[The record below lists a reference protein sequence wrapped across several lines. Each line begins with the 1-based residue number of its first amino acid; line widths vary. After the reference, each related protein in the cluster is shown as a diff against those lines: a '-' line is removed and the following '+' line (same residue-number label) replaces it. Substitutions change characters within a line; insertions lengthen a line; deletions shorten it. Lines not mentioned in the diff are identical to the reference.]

1 MRKNFLLIKKE
12 RQTHEILHKNL
23 YNRYKLFVIL
33 VTGLFF
39 STFSFAQKQPYQD
52 PGLPSAERAKDLIAR
67 LTLEEKASLL
77 FDQSPA
83 IPRLGIK
90 KFNWWSE
97 ALHGL
102 ANNDNV
108 TVFPEPIGM
117 AASFNDS
124 LVYKIFNATSDE
136 VRAKYHDA
144 IRSGKENR
152 RFLSLS
158 VWTPNV
164 NIFRD
169 PRWGRGQETYGE
181 DPYLT
186 SRMGV
191 AVVKG
196 LQGPADAKYR
206 KLLACAKHYAVHSG
220 PEWSRHTLNL
230 HQVKP
235 RDLYETYLPAFKS
248 LVMEADVR
256 QVMCAYQRLD
266 DEPCCGN
273 NRLLQTILRDN
284 WGFKH
289 IVVSDCGAIT
299 DFYTSH
305 KVSSD
310 AVHASAK
317 GALAGTDVEC
327 VWEGYAFKSLPE
339 AVSRGLITEKEID
352 KHLLRVLI
360 GRFDLGDMD
369 DDSVVPWAG
378 IPMSVV
384 NNQVHRK
391 LALDMALES
400 MTLLQNKNNILPL
413 KRTTKKIAVIGPN
426 ADNDPM
432 LWGNYNGKPVRT
444 INILNGIRA
453 KMPANGLLYDKACDL
468 VENKVTQS
476 YFSQCSIDGKKGFK
490 ATYWN
495 NREMKG
501 EPVITEQIVNALKL
515 TTAGQHEFASG
526 VQLESFSALYETEF
540 VAANTEEIVFKGGAT
555 GSMQL
560 YVNGILVRR
569 TNNWRTL
576 LSKISYKVEHGK
588 KYKIEVRFA
597 QLNNWQANIEFDFG
611 KEIDI
616 DFSGL
621 VNKLKGIDVVV
632 FVGGLSTLL
641 EGEEMPV
648 SYPGF
653 KGGDRTDIQ
662 LPEVQRNCL
671 KALKAAGK
679 KVIFVNCSGSAIG
692 LVPETVTCD
701 AILQAWYGGESGGQA
716 VADVLFGDYN
726 PAGKLPVTF
735 YKDTTQLADFEDYSM
750 KGRTYR
756 YMSGPLFQ
764 FGFGLS
770 YTTFSIGN
778 AQLSKTEISNNESI
792 ELSIPVT
799 NTGKRNG
806 TEIVQVYV
814 RKPGDSDGVLK
825 TLRGFKRIDVAAGKT
840 AMANLMLP
848 SAAFEFFDNMQGKM
862 SVTPGAYELLYGNSS
877 AEKDL
882 KVVKISIKQQ

>member
-1 MRKNFLLIKKE
+1 MKQSLRNIILL
-12 RQTHEILHKNL
+12 
-23 YNRYKLFVIL
+23 L
-33 VTGLFF
+33 VTGSLF
-39 STFSFAQKQPYQD
+39 STGGIAQQFPFQD
-52 PGLPSAERAKDLIAR
+52 PRLNSEKRALDLITR
-67 LTLEEKASLL
+67 LTLEEKASLM

-108 TVFPEPIGM
+108 TVFPEPVGM
-117 AASFNDS
+117 AASFDDS
-124 LVYKIFNATSDE
+124 LVFKIFTATSDE

-144 IRSGKENR
+144 LRNGKENR

-191 AVVKG
+191 SVVKG
-196 LQGPADAKYR
+196 LQGPADSKYR

-230 HQVKP
+230 NNVNP
-235 RDLYETYLPAFKS
+235 RDLWETYLPAFKS
-248 LVMEADVR
+248 LVQEADVR

-273 NRLLQTILRDN
+273 TRLLQTILRED

-289 IVVSDCGAIT
+289 VVVSDCGAIT
-299 DFYTSH
+299 DFFTSH
-305 KVSSD
+305 KTSSD
-310 AVHASAK
+310 AVHASSKAV
-317 GALAGTDVEC
+317 LAGTDVEC
-327 VWEGYAFKSLPE
+327 VWQGYAYEKLPE
-339 AVSRGLITEKEID
+339 AVAKGLITEKEVD
-352 KHLLRVLI
+352 SHLLKALI
-360 GRFDLGDMD
+360 GRFDLGDFD
-369 DDSVVPWAG
+369 ENAIVPWAN
-378 IPMSVV
+378 IPLSIV
-384 NNQVHRK
+384 NNAEHRK

-400 MTLLQNKNNILPL
+400 MTLLQNKNALLPL
-413 KRTTKKIAVIGPN
+413 KKSARKIAVIGPN
-426 ADNDPM
+426 ADNEPM

-444 INILNGIRA
+444 ISILNGIKSKLSA
-453 KMPANGLLYDKACDL
+453 SSVVYDKACDA

-476 YFSQCSIDGKKGFK
+476 YFSKTIAAGKQGFK

-495 NREMKG
+495 NRDRTG
-501 EPVITEQIVNALKL
+501 DIATTDQITVPFKI
-515 TTAGQHEFASG
+515 TTAGDHEFASG
-526 VQLESFSALYETEF
+526 VKLIGFSAVYETDFTAPE
-540 VAANTEEIVFKGGAT
+540 TEEIVFKAGAT
-555 GSMQL
+555 GYFEL
-560 YVNGILVRR
+560 FVNGKSLARY
-569 TNNWRTL
+569 NNWRTL
-576 LSKISYKVEHGK
+576 PSRIAYNVEKGKI
-588 KYKIEVRFA
+588 YKIEIRYA
-597 QLNNWQANIEFDFG
+597 QLNNWQANLEFDFG
-611 KEIDI
+611 KELDI
-616 DFSGL
+616 DFTGL
-621 VNKLKGIDVVV
+621 INKLKGIDEVI

-648 SYPGF
+648 NFPGF
-653 KGGDRTDIQ
+653 KGGDRTDIE
-662 LPEVQRNCL
+662 LPLVQRNCL

-692 LVPETVTCD
+692 LVPETQSCD

-726 PAGKLPVTF
+726 PSGKLPVTF
-735 YKDTTQLADFEDYSM
+735 YKDSTQLPDFEDYAM

-756 YMSGPLFQ
+756 FMTAEPLFQ

-770 YTTFSIGN
+770 YTTFSFGT
-778 AQLSKTEISNNESI
+778 AQLNKTKFKKDDRVTVN
-792 ELSIPVT
+792 IPVT

-806 TEIVQVYV
+806 TEIVQLYIKKVHD
-814 RKPGDSDGVLK
+814 GDGPVK
-825 TLRGFKRIDVAAGKT
+825 TLRGFKRTEVAAGKT
-840 AMANLMLP
+840 VNAVVDLP
-848 SAAFEFFDNMQGKM
+848 PPAFEFYNDKTLKM
-862 SVTPGAYELLYGNSS
+862 DVAPGEYELWYGNSS
-877 AEKDL
+877 ATKDL
-882 KVVKISIKQQ
+882 KVIKIIIE

>member
-1 MRKNFLLIKKE
+1 MKSFKTTGTGIAIVAGLL
-12 RQTHEILHKNL
+12 
-23 YNRYKLFVIL
+23 
-33 VTGLFF
+33 F
-39 STFSFAQKQPYQD
+39 STLTFAQKLPYQNSN
-52 PGLPSAERAKDLIAR
+52 LPSEERAKDLISR

-102 ANNDNV
+102 ANNENV
-108 TVFPEPIGM
+108 TVFPEPVGM
-117 AASFNDS
+117 AASFDDS
-124 LVYKIFNATSDE
+124 LVYRIFDATSNE

-196 LQGPADAKYR
+196 LQGPAGSKYR

-230 HQVKP
+230 YQVAP

-248 LVMEADVR
+248 LVMDADVR

-289 IVVSDCGAIT
+289 VVVSDCGAIT

-327 VWEGYAFKSLPE
+327 VWEGYAYKSLPE
-339 AVSRGLITEKEID
+339 AVSKGLITEKEVD
-352 KHLLRVLI
+352 KHLMRVLT

-369 DDSVVPWAG
+369 DDALVPWAQ
-378 IPMSVV
+378 IPMSIV
-384 NNQVHRK
+384 NNQAHQK

-413 KRTTKKIAVIGPN
+413 KRSAKKIAVIGPN
-426 ADNDPM
+426 ADNDAM

-444 INILNGIRA
+444 INILHGLRT
-453 KMPANGLLYDKACDL
+453 KMPANAVLYDKACDV

-495 NREMKG
+495 NRERKG
-501 EPVITEQIVNALKL
+501 EPVITEQITNPLKL

-526 VQLESFSALYETEF
+526 VQLENFSALYETEF
-540 VAANTEEIVFKGGAT
+540 EATNTEDIVFKCGAT

-560 YVNGILVRR
+560 YVNETLVRT

-576 LSKISYKVEHGK
+576 LSGIPFKVESGK

-611 KEIDI
+611 KEVDI
-616 DFSGL
+616 DFNGL
-621 VNKLKGIDVVV
+621 INKLNGIDVVV

-679 KVIFVNCSGSAIG
+679 KIIFVNCSGSAIG
-692 LVPETVTCD
+692 LVPETGTCD
-701 AILQAWYGGESGGQA
+701 AILQAWYGGEAGGQA

-726 PAGKLPVTF
+726 PSGKLPVTF
-735 YKDTTQLADFEDYSM
+735 YKDTTQLADFENYSM
-750 KGRTYR
+750 KARTYR
-756 YMSGPLFQ
+756 YMNDPLFG

-778 AQLSKTEISNNESI
+778 AQISKTQINSNESV

-799 NTGKRNG
+799 NAGKRHG

-814 RKPGDSDGVLK
+814 RKVGDSDGPLK
-825 TLRGFKRIDVAAGKT
+825 TLRAFKRIDIAAGKT
-840 AMANLMLP
+840 ATAMISLP
-848 SAAFEFFDNMQGKM
+848 PAAFEFYNAIHGKM
-862 SVTPGAYELLYGNSS
+862 EVTPGEYELLYGNSS

-882 KVVKISIKQQ
+882 KMIKTYLK